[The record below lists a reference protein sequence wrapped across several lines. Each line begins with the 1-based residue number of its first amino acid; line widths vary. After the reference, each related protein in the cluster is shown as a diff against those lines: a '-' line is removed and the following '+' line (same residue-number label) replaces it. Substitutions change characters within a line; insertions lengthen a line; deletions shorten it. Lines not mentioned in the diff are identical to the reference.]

1 MARTN
6 DFKLKGEFRSP
17 AKTMGPRALRTSGL
31 IKECA
36 RDVFL
41 AKGYFGTS
49 VEEIAEAAG
58 VSRASFYTYFP
69 SKRDLLYSL
78 GTDTYQALS
87 ATLEEMSDLEA
98 TWTDDDVYEIIRIYV
113 RFLEQHGAFML
124 VWSQATYG
132 DEALAKAGMR
142 TRLVNARRFGQF
154 IQRLSGEDVDPDDD
168 PARFGLAILV
178 MIDRYWSYWRINGF
192 PFSEEE
198 VVRTLG
204 DVLRALIASR
214 APRRV
219 TSKSTPA
226 RASRGTSAAPPRS
239 RGSA

>member
-1 MARTN
+1 MAASR
-6 DFKLKGEFRSP
+6 DEFELHGEFRSP

-31 IKECA
+31 IKTRA
-36 RDVFL
+36 REVFL

-78 GTDTYQALS
+78 GTDTYQALD
-87 ATLEEMSDLEA
+87 LVLDEMRALEA
-98 TWTDDDVYEIIRIYV
+98 TWTPDDAYEIIRIYL

-132 DEALAKAGMR
+132 DEALAKAGVR
-142 TRLVNARRFGQF
+142 TRLAHARRFGK
-154 IQRLSGEDVDPDDD
+154 ILQRISGTAPDRGDD

-178 MIDRYWSYWRINGF
+178 MVDRYWSYWRVNGF

-198 VVRTLG
+198 VVETLG
-204 DVLRALIASR
+204 DILAAFIASR
-214 APRRV
+214 
-219 TSKSTPA
+219 
-226 RASRGTSAAPPRS
+226 
-239 RGSA
+239 

>member
-1 MARTN
+1 MAARGEQ
-6 DFKLKGEFRSP
+6 FKLHGEFRSP

-31 IKECA
+31 IKERA
-36 RDVFL
+36 REVFL

-49 VEEIAEAAG
+49 VEEIAESAG

-78 GTDTYQALS
+78 GTDTYAALDT
-87 ATLEEMSDLEA
+87 TLDEMRALEVD
-98 TWTDDDVYEIIRIYV
+98 WSPDDAYEIIRIYL

-132 DEALAKAGMR
+132 DEALAKAGVR
-142 TRLVNARRFGQF
+142 TRLANARRFGQML
-154 IQRLSGEDVDPDDD
+154 QRIAGEAPEADDD

-178 MIDRYWSYWRINGF
+178 MVDRYWSYWRVNGF

-198 VVRTLG
+198 VVQTLG
-204 DVLRALIASR
+204 GILAAFITSR
-214 APRRV
+214 
-219 TSKSTPA
+219 
-226 RASRGTSAAPPRS
+226 
-239 RGSA
+239 

>member
-1 MARTN
+1 MASRTN
-6 DFKLKGEFRSP
+6 EFKLTGEVRSP

-31 IKECA
+31 IKERA

-78 GTDTYQALS
+78 GTDTYRALDGTMKEMR
-87 ATLEEMSDLEA
+87 ALET
-98 TWTDDDVYEIIRIYV
+98 TWSPDDVYEIVRIYL
-113 RFLEQHGAFML
+113 RFLEDHGAFML

-142 TRLVNARRFGQF
+142 TRLAHARRFGQ
-154 IQRLSGEDVDPDDD
+154 ILQRLSGEDPDPDDD

-178 MIDRYWSYWRINGF
+178 MIDSYWSYWRVNEF

-198 VVRTLG
+198 IVATLG
-204 DVLRALIASR
+204 DVLGAFISSR
-214 APRRV
+214 
-219 TSKSTPA
+219 TDA
-226 RASRGTSAAPPRS
+226 R
-239 RGSA
+239 

>member
-1 MARTN
+1 MARAN
-6 DFKLKGEFRSP
+6 EFKLQGEVRSP

-31 IKECA
+31 IKERA
-36 RDVFL
+36 REVFL
-41 AKGYFGTS
+41 AKGYFGAS

-87 ATLEEMSDLEA
+87 ATLEEMYELVPE
-98 TWTDDDVYEIIRIYV
+98 WTDDDVYEIVRIYV

-132 DEALAKAGMR
+132 DDALAKAGMR
-142 TRLVNARRFGQF
+142 TRLVNARRFGQLL
-154 IQRLSGEDVDPDDD
+154 QRLSGERPDPDDD

-178 MIDRYWSYWRINGF
+178 MIDRYWSYWRVNGF
-192 PFSEEE
+192 PFSEKQ

-204 DVLRALIASR
+204 DVLGAVISSR
-214 APRRV
+214 RE
-219 TSKSTPA
+219 PA
-226 RASRGTSAAPPRS
+226 R
-239 RGSA
+239 

>member
-6 DFKLKGEFRSP
+6 EFKLKGEFRSP

-69 SKRDLLYSL
+69 SKRDLLYAL

-87 ATLEEMSDLEA
+87 ATLEEMYKLEE
-98 TWTDDDVYEIIRIYV
+98 TWTPDDIYEVIRIYL

-124 VWSQATYG
+124 VWGQAAYD
-132 DEALAKAGMR
+132 DEALEKAGMR
-142 TRLVNARRFGQF
+142 TRLINARRFGQF
-154 IQRLSGEDVDPDDD
+154 IQGLSGEEIDPDDD

-178 MIDRYWSYWRINGF
+178 MVDRYWSYWRVNGF
-192 PFSEEE
+192 PFSQEE
-198 VVRTLG
+198 VVQTLG
-204 DVLRALIASR
+204 DVLAAFIASR
-214 APRRV
+214 APRRIK
-219 TSKSTPA
+219 SKSNPG
-226 RASRGTSAAPPRS
+226 RASRGKSGAPRPS
-239 RGSA
+239 RGSG

>member
-6 DFKLKGEFRSP
+6 EFKLKGEVRSP

-36 RDVFL
+36 REVFL

-87 ATLEEMSDLEA
+87 ATLDEMSKLEA
-98 TWTDDDVYEIIRIYV
+98 TWADDDIYEVIRIYV

-124 VWSQATYG
+124 VWSQATYD
-132 DEALAKAGMR
+132 DEALEKVGMR
-142 TRLVNARRFGQF
+142 TRLINARRFGQF

-178 MIDRYWSYWRINGF
+178 MVDRYWSYWRVNGF
-192 PFSEEE
+192 PFSGEE

-204 DVLRALIASR
+204 DVLAAFIASR
-214 APRRV
+214 APRRI
-219 TSKSTPA
+219 KSRSNPA
-226 RASRGTSAAPPRS
+226 RASRGTSGAPRRS
-239 RGSA
+239 RGSG